1 MIRSN
6 RNDTAA
12 PQTFADLT
20 ERQQKAAWAF
30 AKKYRQEVEDIATH
44 LDTFFRL
51 ANSEIT
57 ILEAERVT
65 GLVIID
71 QTHPSLF

>member
-1 MIRSN
+1 M
-6 RNDTAA
+6 
-12 PQTFADLT
+12 PPKTFADLT

-30 AKKYRQEVEDIATH
+30 AKKYRQDVEDVAAH

-51 ANSEIT
+51 ANGEIT
-57 ILEAERVT
+57 ILQAEKLT